1 MKRLLLSVCAVL
13 FAHLLSAQV
22 FQVNDLTYSVTSTDE
37 VKVHDCSTTAQGVI
51 IPSIVSHNG
60 ASYVVTSIG
69 DQAFYLCHNLISV
82 VIPETV
88 LSIGN
93 EAFNHCTGL
102 TTLTIP
108 SSVTSI
114 GNSAFANTY
123 SLTSITI
130 PDNVVTFGNEVFRN
144 SGVSDVTLGN
154 GISSIGSN
162 TFNYCANL
170 TTVTL
175 GNGITSIGEQAFMWC
190 ENLTSINIP
199 ATLTSLAKNAFA
211 YCESLTSIELPSTL
225 TSIAEQAFIS
235 CASLP
240 SVIIPEGITRIE
252 ASTFRG
258 CSSMIYVEIPES
270 VTYIGTG
277 AFAECTSMT
286 YVVIPSNVNYIG
298 YSAFA
303 DCSNLVSLTFNATDC
318 IDFNMVEMV
327 GWIAYPFV
335 NCPIGEVVFG
345 ENVEKIPAY
354 FLSDASVENLT
365 YFTIPSSVE
374 SIGQHAFDSCYNLQ
388 NVECKAMEP
397 PTITNLSAFPNSD
410 ILTLTVPCGTLD
422 AYTASGLLW
431 NQIFADIDQGA
442 MAEITELSA
451 TICGG
456 ETYTENGFNASE
468 TGVYRKTFQSIEGC
482 DSIVSLSLTVNPA
495 YNYTITATINAGE
508 TYTENGFNESEA
520 GTYVQN
526 HQTILGCDSTITLV
540 LTINSS
546 LADVEEEQVL
556 SFYPNPTKGELT
568 FDRLVEK
575 IEIIDL
581 AGKTVGVYEN
591 KKQLNIETLPSGAY
605 YLRMTTGDKT
615 IMRKVIKE

>member
-1 MKRLLLSVCAVL
+1 MKRLLLSICAVL

-37 VKVHDCSTTAQGVI
+37 VKVHDCSSTAQGVI

-108 SSVTSI
+108 NSVISI
-114 GNSAFANTY
+114 GNSAFANTF
-123 SLTSITI
+123 SLTSMTI

-154 GISSIGSN
+154 GINSIGSN
-162 TFNYCANL
+162 TFNYCTNL

-286 YVVIPSNVNYIG
+286 YAVIPSNVNYIG

-365 YFTIPSSVE
+365 YFIIPSSVE

-397 PTITNLSAFPNSD
+397 PTIANLSAFPNSD

-422 AYTASGLLW
+422 AYTASGSLW

-482 DSIVSLSLTVNPA
+482 DSIVSLSLTVNPS

-546 LADVEEEQVL
+546 LADIEEEQAL

-568 FDRLVEK
+568 FDRLVER

-605 YLRMTTGDKT
+605 YLRMTIGDKT

>member
-22 FQVNDLTYSVTSTDE
+22 FQLNDLTYSVTSTDE
-37 VKVHDCSTTAQGVI
+37 VKVHDCSSTAQGVI

-108 SSVTSI
+108 NSVISI

-154 GISSIGSN
+154 GINSIGSN
-162 TFNYCANL
+162 TFNYCTNL

-286 YVVIPSNVNYIG
+286 YAVIPSNVNYIG

-397 PTITNLSAFPNSD
+397 PTIANLSAFPNSD
-410 ILTLTVPCGTLD
+410 ILTLTVPCGTLN
-422 AYTASGLLW
+422 AYTASGSLW

-482 DSIVSLSLTVNPA
+482 DSIVSLSLTVNPS

-520 GTYVQN
+520 GTYIQN

-546 LADVEEEQVL
+546 LADVEEEQAL

-568 FDRLVEK
+568 FDRLVER

-605 YLRMTTGDKT
+605 YLRMTIGDKT
-615 IMRKVIKE
+615 ITKKVIKE

>member
-37 VKVHDCSTTAQGVI
+37 VKVHDCSSTAQGVI

-108 SSVTSI
+108 STVISI

-123 SLTSITI
+123 SLTSMTI
-130 PDNVVTFGNEVFRN
+130 PDNVVSFGNEVFRN

-162 TFNYCANL
+162 TFNYCDNL

-225 TSIAEQAFIS
+225 TSIAEQAFIG

-240 SVIIPEGITRIE
+240 SVTIPEGITRIE
-252 ASTFRG
+252 ASTFKG

-286 YVVIPSNVNYIG
+286 YAVIPSNVNYIG

-397 PTITNLSAFPNSD
+397 PTIANLSAFPNSD
-410 ILTLTVPCGTLD
+410 ILTLTGPCGTLD
-422 AYTASGLLW
+422 AYTASGSLW

-482 DSIVSLSLTVNPA
+482 DSIVALSLTVNPS

-556 SFYPNPTKGELT
+556 SFYPNPTKDELT

-591 KKQLNIETLPSGAY
+591 KKQINIDALPSGAY
-605 YLRMTTGDKT
+605 YLRMTIGDKM

>member
-37 VKVHDCSTTAQGVI
+37 VKVHDCSSTAQGVI

-108 SSVTSI
+108 STVTSI

-123 SLTSITI
+123 SLTSMTI

-154 GISSIGSN
+154 GINSIGSN
-162 TFNYCANL
+162 TFNYCGNL

-225 TSIAEQAFIS
+225 TSIAEQAFIG

-240 SVIIPEGITRIE
+240 SVTIPEGISRIE
-252 ASTFRG
+252 ATTFKG

-286 YVVIPSNVNYIG
+286 YAVIPSNVNYIG

-397 PTITNLSAFPNSD
+397 PTIANLSAFPNSD
-410 ILTLTVPCGTLD
+410 ILTLTVPCGTLY
-422 AYTASGLLW
+422 AYTASGSLW

-482 DSIVSLSLTVNPA
+482 DSIVSLSLTVNPS

-546 LADVEEEQVL
+546 LADIEEDQTL
-556 SFYPNPTKGELT
+556 SFYPNPTKDELT
-568 FDRLVEK
+568 FDRLVER

-591 KKQLNIETLPSGAY
+591 KKQLNIDALPSGAY
-605 YLRMTTGDKT
+605 YLRITTGDKM

>member
-1 MKRLLLSVCAVL
+1 MKRLLLSICAVL

-37 VKVHDCSTTAQGVI
+37 VKVHDCSSTAQGVI

-108 SSVTSI
+108 NSVISI

-154 GISSIGSN
+154 GINSIGSN
-162 TFNYCANL
+162 TFNYCTNL

-252 ASTFRG
+252 ASTFKD

-286 YVVIPSNVNYIG
+286 YAVIPSNVNYIG

-397 PTITNLSAFPNSD
+397 PTIANLSAFPNSD

-422 AYTASGLLW
+422 AYTASGSLW

-482 DSIVSLSLTVNPA
+482 DSIVSLSLTVNPS

-546 LADVEEEQVL
+546 LADVEEEQAL

-591 KKQLNIETLPSGAY
+591 KKQLNIEALLSGAY
-605 YLRMTTGDKT
+605 YLRMTIGDKT
-615 IMRKVIKE
+615 ITKKVIKE

>member
-37 VKVHDCSTTAQGVI
+37 VKVHDCSSTAQGVI

-108 SSVTSI
+108 NSVISI

-154 GISSIGSN
+154 GINSIGSN
-162 TFNYCANL
+162 TFNYCTNL

-286 YVVIPSNVNYIG
+286 YAVIPSNVNYIG

-397 PTITNLSAFPNSD
+397 PTIANLSAFPNSD

-482 DSIVSLSLTVNPA
+482 DSIVSLSLTVNPS

-520 GTYVQN
+520 GTYIQN

-546 LADVEEEQVL
+546 LADIEEEQAL

-568 FDRLVEK
+568 FDRLVER

-591 KKQLNIETLPSGAY
+591 KKQFNIDALPSGAY
-605 YLRMTTGDKT
+605 YLRMTIGDKT
-615 IMRKVIKE
+615 ITKKVIKE

>member
-37 VKVHDCSTTAQGVI
+37 VKVHDCSSTAQGVI

-108 SSVTSI
+108 NSVISI

-123 SLTSITI
+123 SLTSMTI

-162 TFNYCANL
+162 TFNYCGNL

-190 ENLTSINIP
+190 ANLTSINIP

-286 YVVIPSNVNYIG
+286 YAVIPSNVNYIG

-388 NVECKAMEP
+388 NVECKAIEP
-397 PTITNLSAFPNSD
+397 PTIANLSAFPNSD

-422 AYTASGLLW
+422 AYTASGSLW

-482 DSIVSLSLTVNPA
+482 DSIVSLSLTVNPS

-508 TYTENGFNESEA
+508 TYIENGFNESEA

-546 LADVEEEQVL
+546 LADIEEDQTL

-568 FDRLVEK
+568 FDRLVER

-591 KKQLNIETLPSGAY
+591 KKQINIETLPSGAY
-605 YLRMTTGDKT
+605 YLRMTIGDKT

>member
-123 SLTSITI
+123 SLTSMTI

-225 TSIAEQAFIS
+225 TSIAEQAFIG

-240 SVIIPEGITRIE
+240 SVSIPEGITRIE

-286 YVVIPSNVNYIG
+286 YAVIPSNVNYIG

-303 DCSNLVSLTFNATDC
+303 DCSNLVSLSFNATDC

-422 AYTASGLLW
+422 AYTASGSLW

-482 DSIVSLSLTVNPA
+482 DSIVSLSLTVNPS

-546 LADVEEEQVL
+546 LADIEEEQTL

-591 KKQLNIETLPSGAY
+591 KKQLNIETLPLGAY

-615 IMRKVIKE
+615 ITKKVIKE

>member
-22 FQVNDLTYSVTSTDE
+22 FQLNDLTYSVTSTDE
-37 VKVHDCSTTAQGVI
+37 VKVHDCSSTAQGVI

-108 SSVTSI
+108 NSVISI

-123 SLTSITI
+123 SLTSMTI

-154 GISSIGSN
+154 GINSIGSN
-162 TFNYCANL
+162 TFNYCGNL

-190 ENLTSINIP
+190 ANLTSINIP

-286 YVVIPSNVNYIG
+286 YAVIPSNVNYIG

-303 DCSNLVSLTFNATDC
+303 DCTNLVSLTFNATDC

-397 PTITNLSAFPNSD
+397 PTIANLSAFPNSD
-410 ILTLTVPCGTLD
+410 ILTLTVPCGTLN
-422 AYTASGLLW
+422 AYTASGSLW

-482 DSIVSLSLTVNPA
+482 DSIVSLSLTVNPS

-546 LADVEEEQVL
+546 LADVEEDQTL

-568 FDRLVEK
+568 FDRLVER

-605 YLRMTTGDKT
+605 YLRITIGDKT

>member
-22 FQVNDLTYSVTSTDE
+22 FQLNDLTYSVTSTDE

-60 ASYVVTSIG
+60 ASYIVTSIG

-123 SLTSITI
+123 SLTSMTI

-225 TSIAEQAFIS
+225 TSIAEQAFIG

-252 ASTFRG
+252 STTFKY
-258 CSSMIYVEIPES
+258 CSSMVYVEIPES

-286 YVVIPSNVNYIG
+286 YAVIPSNVNYIG

-365 YFTIPSSVE
+365 YFIIPSSVE

-397 PTITNLSAFPNSD
+397 PTIANLSAFPNSD

-422 AYTASGLLW
+422 AYTASGSLW

-482 DSIVSLSLTVNPA
+482 DSIVSLSLTVNPS

-546 LADVEEEQVL
+546 LADVEEEQAL

-568 FDRLVEK
+568 FDRLVER

-591 KKQLNIETLPSGAY
+591 KKQLNIETLPSGVY
-605 YLRMTTGDKT
+605 HLRLTIEDKT

>member
-13 FAHLLSAQV
+13 FAHILSAQV
-22 FQVNDLTYSVTSTDE
+22 FQINDLTYSVTSTDE
-37 VKVHDCSTTAQGVI
+37 VKVHDCTSTAQGVI

-88 LSIGN
+88 TSIGN

-108 SSVTSI
+108 STVTSI

-130 PDNVVTFGNEVFRN
+130 PDNVVSFGNEVFRN

-162 TFNYCANL
+162 TFNYCGNL

-225 TSIAEQAFIS
+225 TSIAEQAFIG

-240 SVIIPEGITRIE
+240 SVTIPEGITRIE

-277 AFAECTSMT
+277 AFAECASMT
-286 YVVIPSNVNYIG
+286 YIVIPSNVNYIG

-303 DCSNLVSLTFNATDC
+303 DCSNLVSLTFNATEC

-327 GWIAYPFV
+327 GMIAYPFV
-335 NCPIGEVVFG
+335 NCPISEVIFG
-345 ENVEKIPAY
+345 ETVEKIPAY

-374 SIGQHAFDSCYNLQ
+374 SIGQHAFDSCYYLQ
-388 NVECKAMEP
+388 NVECKGTEP
-397 PTITNLSAFPNSD
+397 PIIANNTAFPSSD
-410 ILTLTVPCGTLD
+410 IMTLTIPCGSLD
-422 AYTASGLLW
+422 AYTAQGSLW
-431 NQIFADIDQGA
+431 NQLFVSIDQGA
-442 MAEITELSA
+442 IEEITELTA

-456 ETYTENGFNASE
+456 ERYTENGFNVSQE
-468 TGVYRKTFQSIEGC
+468 GRHTKTFQSYMGC
-482 DSIVSLSLTVNPA
+482 DSIVALTLTVNPS
-495 YNYTITATINAGE
+495 YNYTIDATINEGE
-508 TYTENGFNESEA
+508 TYSENGFNVSEA
-520 GTYVQN
+520 GTYVQEL
-526 HQTILGCDSTITLV
+526 QTTSGCDSIITLN
-540 LTINSS
+540 LTVNVS
-546 LADVEEEQVL
+546 LSEVEQTEIV
-556 SFYPNPTKGELT
+556 FHPNPTNGKV
-568 FDRLVEK
+568 FFNVMVEK
-575 IEIIDL
+575 VELIDL
-581 AGKTVGVYEN
+581 SGKTIQIFTNVNEMN
-591 KKQLNIETLPSGAY
+591 LESLASGTY
-605 YLRMTTGDKT
+605 FLRLHSNDKT
-615 IMRKVIKE
+615 LMRKIIRE

>member
-22 FQVNDLTYSVTSTDE
+22 FQLNDLTYSVTSTDE
-37 VKVHDCSTTAQGVI
+37 VKVHDCSSTAQGVI

-108 SSVTSI
+108 STVTSI

-162 TFNYCANL
+162 TFNYCGNL

-225 TSIAEQAFIS
+225 TSIAEQAFIG

-277 AFAECTSMT
+277 AFAECASMT
-286 YVVIPSNVNYIG
+286 YAVIPSNVNYIG

-365 YFTIPSSVE
+365 YFIIPSSVE

-388 NVECKAMEP
+388 NVECKAIEP
-397 PTITNLSAFPNSD
+397 PTIANLSAFPNSD

-422 AYTASGLLW
+422 AYTASGSLW

-482 DSIVSLSLTVNPA
+482 DSIVSLSLTVNPS

-546 LADVEEEQVL
+546 LADIEEDQTL

-568 FDRLVEK
+568 FDRLVER

-605 YLRMTTGDKT
+605 YLRMTIGDKT
-615 IMRKVIKE
+615 ITKKVIKE

>member
-37 VKVHDCSTTAQGVI
+37 VKVHDCSSTAQGVI

-108 SSVTSI
+108 NSVISI

-162 TFNYCANL
+162 TFNYCGNL

-199 ATLTSLAKNAFA
+199 ATLTSLAKSAFA

-240 SVIIPEGITRIE
+240 SVTIPEGITRIE

-286 YVVIPSNVNYIG
+286 YAVIPSNVNYIG

-374 SIGQHAFDSCYNLQ
+374 TIGQHAFDSCYNLQ

-397 PTITNLSAFPNSD
+397 PTIANLSAFPNSD

-422 AYTASGLLW
+422 AYTASGSLW

-482 DSIVSLSLTVNPA
+482 DSIVSLSLTVNPS

-546 LADVEEEQVL
+546 LADVEEEQAL

-568 FDRLVEK
+568 FDRLVERF
-575 IEIIDL
+575 EIIDL

-591 KKQLNIETLPSGAY
+591 KKQLNIDALPSGAY
-605 YLRMTTGDKT
+605 YLRMTIGDKT
-615 IMRKVIKE
+615 ITKKVIKE

>member
-22 FQVNDLTYSVTSTDE
+22 FQLNDLTYSVTSTDE
-37 VKVHDCSTTAQGVI
+37 VKVHDCSSTAQGVI

-108 SSVTSI
+108 NSVISI

-154 GISSIGSN
+154 GINSIGSN
-162 TFNYCANL
+162 TFNYCTNL

-286 YVVIPSNVNYIG
+286 YAVIPSNVNYIG

-365 YFTIPSSVE
+365 YFIIPSSVE

-397 PTITNLSAFPNSD
+397 PTIANLSAFPNSD
-410 ILTLTVPCGTLD
+410 ILTLTVPCGTLN
-422 AYTASGLLW
+422 AYTESGSLW

-482 DSIVSLSLTVNPA
+482 DSIVSLSLTVNPS

-568 FDRLVEK
+568 FDRLVER

-605 YLRMTTGDKT
+605 YLRMTIGDKT
-615 IMRKVIKE
+615 ITKKVIKE

>member
-1 MKRLLLSVCAVL
+1 MV
-13 FAHLLSAQV
+13 
-22 FQVNDLTYSVTSTDE
+22 
-37 VKVHDCSTTAQGVI
+37 
-51 IPSIVSHNG
+51 
-60 ASYVVTSIG
+60 
-69 DQAFYLCHNLISV
+69 
-82 VIPETV
+82 
-88 LSIGN
+88 
-93 EAFNHCTGL
+93 
-102 TTLTIP
+102 
-108 SSVTSI
+108 
-114 GNSAFANTY
+114 
-123 SLTSITI
+123 
-130 PDNVVTFGNEVFRN
+130 
-144 SGVSDVTLGN
+144 
-154 GISSIGSN
+154 
-162 TFNYCANL
+162 
-170 TTVTL
+170 
-175 GNGITSIGEQAFMWC
+175 
-190 ENLTSINIP
+190 
-199 ATLTSLAKNAFA
+199 
-211 YCESLTSIELPSTL
+211 
-225 TSIAEQAFIS
+225 
-235 CASLP
+235 
-240 SVIIPEGITRIE
+240 
-252 ASTFRG
+252 
-258 CSSMIYVEIPES
+258 YVEIPES

-286 YVVIPSNVNYIG
+286 YAVIPSNVNYIG

-374 SIGQHAFDSCYNLQ
+374 TIGQHAFDSCYNLQ

-397 PTITNLSAFPNSD
+397 PTIANLSAFPNSD

-546 LADVEEEQVL
+546 LADVEEEQAL

-568 FDRLVEK
+568 FDRLVER
-575 IEIIDL
+575 IEIIDH

-591 KKQLNIETLPSGAY
+591 KKQINIDGLPAGVY
-605 YLRMTTGDKT
+605 YLRMTIGDKT

>member
-123 SLTSITI
+123 SLTSMTI

-162 TFNYCANL
+162 TFNYCGNL

-225 TSIAEQAFIS
+225 TSIAEQAFIG

-240 SVIIPEGITRIE
+240 SVSIPEGITRIE
-252 ASTFRG
+252 STTFKY
-258 CSSMIYVEIPES
+258 CSSMVYVEIPES

-388 NVECKAMEP
+388 NVECKAIEP
-397 PTITNLSAFPNSD
+397 PTIANLSGFPNSD

-422 AYTASGLLW
+422 AYTASGSLW

-482 DSIVSLSLTVNPA
+482 DSIVSLSLTVNPS

-520 GTYVQN
+520 GTYIQN

-546 LADVEEEQVL
+546 LADIEEEQTL

-568 FDRLVEK
+568 FDRLVER

-605 YLRMTTGDKT
+605 YLRMTIGDKT

>member
-37 VKVHDCSTTAQGVI
+37 VKVHDCSSTAQGVI

-108 SSVTSI
+108 STVTSI

-211 YCESLTSIELPSTL
+211 YCENLTSIELPSTL
-225 TSIAEQAFIS
+225 TSIAEQAFIG

-252 ASTFRG
+252 STTFKY
-258 CSSMIYVEIPES
+258 CSSMVYVEIPES

-286 YVVIPSNVNYIG
+286 YAVIPSNVNYIG

-388 NVECKAMEP
+388 NVECKAIEP
-397 PTITNLSAFPNSD
+397 PTIANLSAFPNSD

-422 AYTASGLLW
+422 AYTASGSLW

-451 TICGG
+451 SICGG

-482 DSIVSLSLTVNPA
+482 DSIVSLSLTVNPS

-546 LADVEEEQVL
+546 LADIEEEQTL

-568 FDRLVEK
+568 FDRLVER

-605 YLRMTTGDKT
+605 YLRMTIGDKT

>member
-37 VKVHDCSTTAQGVI
+37 VKVHDCSSTAQGVI

-108 SSVTSI
+108 NSVISI
-114 GNSAFANTY
+114 GNSAFANTF
-123 SLTSITI
+123 SLTSMTI

-154 GISSIGSN
+154 GINSIGSN
-162 TFNYCANL
+162 TFNYCGNL

-225 TSIAEQAFIS
+225 TSIAEQAFIG

-240 SVIIPEGITRIE
+240 SVSIPEGITRIE
-252 ASTFRG
+252 STTFKY

-286 YVVIPSNVNYIG
+286 YAVIPSNVNYIG

-388 NVECKAMEP
+388 NVECKAIEP
-397 PTITNLSAFPNSD
+397 PTIANLSAFPNSD

-422 AYTASGLLW
+422 AYTASGSLW

-482 DSIVSLSLTVNPA
+482 DSIVSLSLTVNPS

-546 LADVEEEQVL
+546 LADIEEEQAL

-568 FDRLVEK
+568 FDRLVER
-575 IEIIDL
+575 IEIIDF

-591 KKQLNIETLPSGAY
+591 KKQLNIETLTSGAY
-605 YLRMTTGDKT
+605 YLRITIGDKT
-615 IMRKVIKE
+615 ITKKVIKE

>member
-22 FQVNDLTYSVTSTDE
+22 FQLNDLTYSVTSTDE
-37 VKVHDCSTTAQGVI
+37 VKVHDCSSTAQGVI

-108 SSVTSI
+108 NSVISI

-123 SLTSITI
+123 SLTSMTI

-154 GISSIGSN
+154 GISSIDSN

-240 SVIIPEGITRIE
+240 SVVIPEGITRIE

-286 YVVIPSNVNYIG
+286 YAVIPSNVNYIG

-388 NVECKAMEP
+388 NVECKAIEP
-397 PTITNLSAFPNSD
+397 PTIANLSAFPNSD
-410 ILTLTVPCGTLD
+410 ILTLTVPCGTLN
-422 AYTASGLLW
+422 AYTASGSLW

-482 DSIVSLSLTVNPA
+482 DSIVSLSLTVNPS

-546 LADVEEEQVL
+546 LADIEEEQTL

-568 FDRLVEK
+568 FDRLVER

-605 YLRMTTGDKT
+605 YLRMTIGDKT

>member
-37 VKVHDCSTTAQGVI
+37 VKVHDCSSTAQGVI

-108 SSVTSI
+108 NSVISI

-123 SLTSITI
+123 SLTSMTI

-211 YCESLTSIELPSTL
+211 YCENLTSIELPSTL
-225 TSIAEQAFIS
+225 TSIAEQAFIG

-252 ASTFRG
+252 STTFKY
-258 CSSMIYVEIPES
+258 CSSMVYVEIPES

-286 YVVIPSNVNYIG
+286 YAVIPSNVNYIG

-422 AYTASGLLW
+422 AYTASGSLW

-482 DSIVSLSLTVNPA
+482 DSIVSLSLTVNPS

-546 LADVEEEQVL
+546 LADIEEDQTL
-556 SFYPNPTKGELT
+556 SFYPNPTKDELT
-568 FDRLVEK
+568 FDRLVER

-591 KKQLNIETLPSGAY
+591 KKQLNIDALPSGAY
-605 YLRMTTGDKT
+605 YLRITTGDKM

>member
-1 MKRLLLSVCAVL
+1 MKRLLLSICAVL

-37 VKVHDCSTTAQGVI
+37 VKVHDCSSTAQGVI

-108 SSVTSI
+108 NSVISI

-162 TFNYCANL
+162 TFNYCGNL

-190 ENLTSINIP
+190 ANLTSINIP

-286 YVVIPSNVNYIG
+286 YAVIPSNVNYIG

-388 NVECKAMEP
+388 NVECKAIEP
-397 PTITNLSAFPNSD
+397 PTIANLSAFPNSD
-410 ILTLTVPCGTLD
+410 ILTLTVPCGTLN
-422 AYTASGLLW
+422 AYTASGSLW

-482 DSIVSLSLTVNPA
+482 DSIVSLSLTVNPS

-546 LADVEEEQVL
+546 LADVEEDQTL

-568 FDRLVEK
+568 FDRLVER

-605 YLRMTTGDKT
+605 YLRMTIGDKT
-615 IMRKVIKE
+615 ITKKVIKE

>member
-37 VKVHDCSTTAQGVI
+37 VKVHDCSSTAQGVI

-123 SLTSITI
+123 SLTSMTI

-154 GISSIGSN
+154 GINSIGSN
-162 TFNYCANL
+162 TFNYCTNL

-225 TSIAEQAFIS
+225 TSIAEQAFIG

-286 YVVIPSNVNYIG
+286 YAVIPSNVNYIG

-388 NVECKAMEP
+388 NVECKAIEP
-397 PTITNLSAFPNSD
+397 PTIANLSAFPNSD

-422 AYTASGLLW
+422 AYTASGSLW

-482 DSIVSLSLTVNPA
+482 DSIVSLSLTVNPS

-546 LADVEEEQVL
+546 LADVEEDQTL

-605 YLRMTTGDKT
+605 YLRMTIGDKT
-615 IMRKVIKE
+615 ITKKVIKE

>member
-22 FQVNDLTYSVTSTDE
+22 FQLNDLTYSVTSTDE
-37 VKVHDCSTTAQGVI
+37 VKVHDCSSTAQGVI

-108 SSVTSI
+108 NSVISI

-123 SLTSITI
+123 SLTSMTI

-162 TFNYCANL
+162 TFNYCTNL

-286 YVVIPSNVNYIG
+286 YAVIPSNVNYIG

-397 PTITNLSAFPNSD
+397 PTIANLSAFPNSD

-422 AYTASGLLW
+422 AYTASGSLW

-482 DSIVSLSLTVNPA
+482 DSIVSLSLTVNPS

-546 LADVEEEQVL
+546 LADVEEEQAL
-556 SFYPNPTKGELT
+556 SFYPNPTKGELI
-568 FDRLVEK
+568 FDRLVER

-605 YLRMTTGDKT
+605 YLRMTIGDKT
-615 IMRKVIKE
+615 ITKKVIKE

>member
-108 SSVTSI
+108 STVTSI

-123 SLTSITI
+123 SLTSMTI

-211 YCESLTSIELPSTL
+211 YCENLTSIELPSTL
-225 TSIAEQAFIS
+225 TSIAEQAFIG

-252 ASTFRG
+252 STTFKY
-258 CSSMIYVEIPES
+258 CSSMVYVEIPES

-286 YVVIPSNVNYIG
+286 YAVIPSNVNYIG

-388 NVECKAMEP
+388 NVECKAIEP
-397 PTITNLSAFPNSD
+397 PTIANLSAFPNSD

-422 AYTASGLLW
+422 AYTASGSLW

-482 DSIVSLSLTVNPA
+482 DSIVSLSLTVNPS

-546 LADVEEEQVL
+546 LADVEEEQAL

-568 FDRLVEK
+568 FDRLVER

-591 KKQLNIETLPSGAY
+591 TKQLNIETLPSGAY
-605 YLRMTTGDKT
+605 YLRMTIGDKT
-615 IMRKVIKE
+615 ITKKVIKE

>member
-1 MKRLLLSVCAVL
+1 MKRLLLSICAVL

-37 VKVHDCSTTAQGVI
+37 VKVHDCSSTAQGVI

-108 SSVTSI
+108 NSVISI

-154 GISSIGSN
+154 GINSIGSN
-162 TFNYCANL
+162 TFNYCTNL

-286 YVVIPSNVNYIG
+286 YAVIPSNVNYIG

-365 YFTIPSSVE
+365 YFIIPSSVE

-388 NVECKAMEP
+388 NVECKAIEP
-397 PTITNLSAFPNSD
+397 PTIANLSAFPNSD

-422 AYTASGLLW
+422 AYTASGSLW

-482 DSIVSLSLTVNPA
+482 DSIVSLSLTVNPS

-546 LADVEEEQVL
+546 LADVEEEQAL

-568 FDRLVEK
+568 FDRLVER

-605 YLRMTTGDKT
+605 YLRITTGDKT

>member
-37 VKVHDCSTTAQGVI
+37 VKVHDCTSTAQGVI

-108 SSVTSI
+108 NSVISI

-123 SLTSITI
+123 SLTSMTI

-225 TSIAEQAFIS
+225 TSIAEAAFIG

-240 SVIIPEGITRIE
+240 SVSIPEGITRIE
-252 ASTFRG
+252 STTFKD

-286 YVVIPSNVNYIG
+286 YAVIPSNVNYIG

-365 YFTIPSSVE
+365 YFIIPSSVE

-388 NVECKAMEP
+388 NVECKAIEP
-397 PTITNLSAFPNSD
+397 PTIANLSAFPNSD

-422 AYTASGLLW
+422 AYTASGSLW

-482 DSIVSLSLTVNPA
+482 DSIVSLSLTVNPS

-546 LADVEEEQVL
+546 LADIEEEQTL

-568 FDRLVEK
+568 FDRLVER

-591 KKQLNIETLPSGAY
+591 KKQLNIDALPSGAY
-605 YLRMTTGDKT
+605 YLRMTIGDKT

>member
-13 FAHLLSAQV
+13 FAHILSAQV

-37 VKVHDCSTTAQGVI
+37 VKVHDCTSTAQGVI

-108 SSVTSI
+108 STVTSI

-130 PDNVVTFGNEVFRN
+130 PDNVVSFGNEVFRN

-162 TFNYCANL
+162 TFNYCGNL

-211 YCESLTSIELPSTL
+211 YCESLTSVELPSTL
-225 TSIAEQAFIS
+225 TSIAEQAFIG

-252 ASTFRG
+252 ASTFKG
-258 CSSMIYVEIPES
+258 CSSMVYVEIPES

-277 AFAECTSMT
+277 AFAECASMT
-286 YVVIPSNVNYIG
+286 YIVIPSNVNYIG

-327 GWIAYPFV
+327 GMIAYPFV
-335 NCPIGEVVFG
+335 NCPIGEVIFG

-397 PTITNLSAFPNSD
+397 PTIANLSAFPNTD

-422 AYTASGLLW
+422 AYTASGSLW

-442 MAEITELSA
+442 MAEITELSV

-468 TGVYRKTFQSIEGC
+468 TGVYRKTFQSMEGC
-482 DSIVSLSLTVNPA
+482 DSIVSLSLTVNPS

-546 LADVEEEQVL
+546 LADVEEEQAL

-568 FDRLVEK
+568 FDRLMER

-591 KKQLNIETLPSGAY
+591 KKQLNIETLPSGVY
-605 YLRMTTGDKT
+605 YLRMTIGDKT
-615 IMRKVIKE
+615 IIRKVIKE

>member
-37 VKVHDCSTTAQGVI
+37 VKVHDCSSTAQGVI

-108 SSVTSI
+108 NSVISI

-154 GISSIGSN
+154 GINSIGSN
-162 TFNYCANL
+162 TFNYCTNL

-190 ENLTSINIP
+190 ANLTSINIP

-388 NVECKAMEP
+388 NVECKAIEP
-397 PTITNLSAFPNSD
+397 PTIANLSAFPNSD
-410 ILTLTVPCGTLD
+410 ILTLTVPCGTLN
-422 AYTASGLLW
+422 AYTASGSLW

-482 DSIVSLSLTVNPA
+482 DSIVSLSLTVNPS

-546 LADVEEEQVL
+546 LADIEEEQAL

-568 FDRLVEK
+568 FDRLVER

-605 YLRMTTGDKT
+605 YLRMTIGNKT
-615 IMRKVIKE
+615 ITKKVIKE

>member
-22 FQVNDLTYSVTSTDE
+22 FQLNDLTYSVTSTDE

-108 SSVTSI
+108 NSVISI

-154 GISSIGSN
+154 GINSIGSN
-162 TFNYCANL
+162 TFNYCTNL

-286 YVVIPSNVNYIG
+286 YAVIPSNVNYIG

-397 PTITNLSAFPNSD
+397 PTIANLSAFPNSD
-410 ILTLTVPCGTLD
+410 ILTLTVPCGTLN
-422 AYTASGLLW
+422 AYTASGSLW

-482 DSIVSLSLTVNPA
+482 DSIVSLSLTVNPS

-520 GTYVQN
+520 GTYIQN

-546 LADVEEEQVL
+546 LADVEEEQAL

-568 FDRLVEK
+568 FDRLVER

-605 YLRMTTGDKT
+605 YLRMTIGDKT
-615 IMRKVIKE
+615 ITKKVIKE

>member
-108 SSVTSI
+108 NSVISI

-162 TFNYCANL
+162 TFNYCGNL

-190 ENLTSINIP
+190 ANLTSINIP

-240 SVIIPEGITRIE
+240 SVVIPEGITRIE

-286 YVVIPSNVNYIG
+286 YAVIPSNVNYIG

-422 AYTASGLLW
+422 AYTASGSLW

-482 DSIVSLSLTVNPA
+482 DSIVSLSLTVNPS

-546 LADVEEEQVL
+546 LADVEEEQAL

-568 FDRLVEK
+568 FDRLVER

-605 YLRMTTGDKT
+605 YLRMTIGDKT
-615 IMRKVIKE
+615 ITKKVIKE

>member
-1 MKRLLLSVCAVL
+1 MKSLLLSVCAVL
-13 FAHLLSAQV
+13 FAHILSAQV
-22 FQVNDLTYSVTSTDE
+22 FQINDLTYSVTSTDE
-37 VKVHDCSTTAQGVI
+37 VKVHDCTSTAQGVI

-60 ASYVVTSIG
+60 ASYIVTSIG

-88 LSIGN
+88 TSIGN

-108 SSVTSI
+108 STVTSI

-123 SLTSITI
+123 SLTSMTI

-162 TFNYCANL
+162 TFNYCGNL

-211 YCESLTSIELPSTL
+211 YCESLTSVELPSTL
-225 TSIAEQAFIS
+225 TSIAEQAFIG

-252 ASTFRG
+252 ASTFKG
-258 CSSMIYVEIPES
+258 CSSMVYVEIPES

-277 AFAECTSMT
+277 AFAECTSIT
-286 YVVIPSNVNYIG
+286 YAVIPSNVNYIG

-327 GWIAYPFV
+327 GMIDYPFV
-335 NCPIGEVVFG
+335 NCPISEVIFG
-345 ENVEKIPAY
+345 ETVEKIPAY

-374 SIGQHAFDSCYNLQ
+374 SIGQHAFDSCYYLQ
-388 NVECKAMEP
+388 NVECKGTEP
-397 PTITNLSAFPNSD
+397 PIIANNTAFPSSD
-410 ILTLTVPCGTLD
+410 IMTLTIPCGSLD
-422 AYTASGLLW
+422 AYTAQGSLW
-431 NQIFADIDQGA
+431 NQLFVSIDQGA
-442 MAEITELSA
+442 IEEITELTA

-456 ETYTENGFNASE
+456 ERYTENGFNVSQE
-468 TGVYRKTFQSIEGC
+468 GRHTKTFQSYMGC
-482 DSIVSLSLTVNPA
+482 DSIVALTLTVNPS
-495 YNYTITATINAGE
+495 YNYTIDATINEGE
-508 TYTENGFNESEA
+508 IYCENGFNVSEA
-520 GTYVQN
+520 GTYVQEL
-526 HQTILGCDSTITLV
+526 QTTSGCDSIITLN
-540 LTINSS
+540 LTVNVS
-546 LADVEEEQVL
+546 LSEVEQTEIV
-556 SFYPNPTKGELT
+556 FHPNPTNGKI
-568 FDRLVEK
+568 FFNVMVEK
-575 IEIIDL
+575 AELIDL
-581 AGKTVGVYEN
+581 SGKTIQIFTNVNEMNLESLASGTYFLRLHSNN
-591 KKQLNIETLPSGAY
+591 KVL
-605 YLRMTTGDKT
+605 
-615 IMRKVIKE
+615 MRKIIRE

>member
-37 VKVHDCSTTAQGVI
+37 VKVHDCSSTAQGVI

-123 SLTSITI
+123 SLTSMTI

-225 TSIAEQAFIS
+225 TSIAEQAFIG

-240 SVIIPEGITRIE
+240 SVSIPEGITRIE
-252 ASTFRG
+252 STTFKY
-258 CSSMIYVEIPES
+258 CSSMVYVEIPES

-365 YFTIPSSVE
+365 YFIIPSSVE

-397 PTITNLSAFPNSD
+397 PTIANLSAFPNSD

-422 AYTASGLLW
+422 AYTASGSLW

-546 LADVEEEQVL
+546 LADVEEEQAL

-568 FDRLVEK
+568 FDRLVER

-581 AGKTVGVYEN
+581 VGKTVGVYDN

-605 YLRMTTGDKT
+605 YLRMTIGDKT

>member
-22 FQVNDLTYSVTSTDE
+22 FQLNDLTYSVTSTDE
-37 VKVHDCSTTAQGVI
+37 VKVHDCSSTAQGVI

-108 SSVTSI
+108 STVTSI

-123 SLTSITI
+123 SLTSMTI
-130 PDNVVTFGNEVFRN
+130 PDNVVSFGNEVFRN

-162 TFNYCANL
+162 TFNYCDNL

-225 TSIAEQAFIS
+225 TSIAEQAFIG

-240 SVIIPEGITRIE
+240 SVTIPEEITRIE

-286 YVVIPSNVNYIG
+286 YAVIPSNVNYIG

-397 PTITNLSAFPNSD
+397 PTIANLSAFPNSD
-410 ILTLTVPCGTLD
+410 ILTLTIPCGTLD
-422 AYTASGLLW
+422 AYTASGSLW

-482 DSIVSLSLTVNPA
+482 DSIVSLSLTVNPS

-546 LADVEEEQVL
+546 LADIEEEQTL

-568 FDRLVEK
+568 FDRLVER

-591 KKQLNIETLPSGAY
+591 KKQHNIETLPSGTY
-605 YLRMTTGDKT
+605 YLRITTGDKT
-615 IMRKVIKE
+615 ITKKVIKE

>member
-1 MKRLLLSVCAVL
+1 MKRLLLSICAVL

-123 SLTSITI
+123 SLTSMTI

-162 TFNYCANL
+162 TFNYCGNL

-286 YVVIPSNVNYIG
+286 YAVIPSNVNYIG

-397 PTITNLSAFPNSD
+397 PTIANLSAFPNSD

-422 AYTASGLLW
+422 AYTASGSLW

-482 DSIVSLSLTVNPA
+482 DSIVSLSLTVNPS

-546 LADVEEEQVL
+546 LADVEEEQAL

-568 FDRLVEK
+568 FDRLVER

-605 YLRMTTGDKT
+605 YLRMTIGDKT
-615 IMRKVIKE
+615 ITKKVIKE

>member
-37 VKVHDCSTTAQGVI
+37 VKVHDCSSTAQGVI

-108 SSVTSI
+108 STVTSI

-123 SLTSITI
+123 SLTSMTI
-130 PDNVVTFGNEVFRN
+130 PDNVVSFGNEVFRN

-162 TFNYCANL
+162 TFNYCDNL

-225 TSIAEQAFIS
+225 TSIAEQAFIG

-240 SVIIPEGITRIE
+240 SVTIPEEITRIE

-286 YVVIPSNVNYIG
+286 YAVIPSNVNYIG

-397 PTITNLSAFPNSD
+397 PTIANLSAFPNSD
-410 ILTLTVPCGTLD
+410 ILTLTIPCGTLD
-422 AYTASGLLW
+422 AYTASGSLW

-482 DSIVSLSLTVNPA
+482 DSIVSLSLTVNPS

-546 LADVEEEQVL
+546 LADIEEEQTL

-568 FDRLVEK
+568 FDRLVER

-591 KKQLNIETLPSGAY
+591 KKQHNIETLPSGTY
-605 YLRMTTGDKT
+605 YLRITTGDKT
-615 IMRKVIKE
+615 ITKKVIKE

>member
-108 SSVTSI
+108 SSVISI

-123 SLTSITI
+123 SLTSMTI

-162 TFNYCANL
+162 TFNYCGNL

-190 ENLTSINIP
+190 ANLTSINIP

-286 YVVIPSNVNYIG
+286 YAVIPSNVNYIG

-303 DCSNLVSLTFNATDC
+303 DCTNLVSLTFNATDC

-388 NVECKAMEP
+388 NVECKAIEP
-397 PTITNLSAFPNSD
+397 PTIANLSAFPNSD

-422 AYTASGLLW
+422 AYTASGSLW

-482 DSIVSLSLTVNPA
+482 DSIVSLSLTVNPS

-546 LADVEEEQVL
+546 LADIEEEQAL

-568 FDRLVEK
+568 FDRLVER
-575 IEIIDL
+575 IEIIDF
-581 AGKTVGVYEN
+581 AGKTVG
-591 KKQLNIETLPSGAY
+591 
-605 YLRMTTGDKT
+605 
-615 IMRKVIKE
+615 

>member
-1 MKRLLLSVCAVL
+1 MKRLLFSVCVVL
-13 FAHLLSAQV
+13 FANILSAQV

-108 SSVTSI
+108 STVTSI

-123 SLTSITI
+123 SLTSMTI

-162 TFNYCANL
+162 TFNYCGNL

-225 TSIAEQAFIS
+225 TSIAEQAFIG
-235 CASLP
+235 CASLA
-240 SVIIPEGITRIE
+240 SVSIPEGITRIE
-252 ASTFRG
+252 SATFKD
-258 CSSMIYVEIPES
+258 CSSMVYVEIPES

-303 DCSNLVSLTFNATDC
+303 DCSNLMSLTYNAVNC
-318 IDFNMVEMV
+318 IDFNMVEMI
-327 GWIAYPFV
+327 GMIAYPFV
-335 NCPIGEVVFG
+335 NCPIGEVIFG

-365 YFTIPSSVE
+365 YFTLPSSVE
-374 SIGQHAFDSCYNLQ
+374 TIGQHAFDSCYYLQ
-388 NVECKAMEP
+388 NVECKAVNP
-397 PTITNLSAFPNSD
+397 PAIANLSAFPNSD
-410 ILTLTVPCGTLD
+410 ILTLTVPCGSLD
-422 AYTASGLLW
+422 AYTASGSLW

-442 MAEITELSA
+442 MAEITEISA

-482 DSIVSLSLTVNPA
+482 DSIVALSLTVNPA
-495 YNYTITATINAGE
+495 YNYTINATINPGE
-508 TYTENGFNESEA
+508 TYTENGFNESQA

-526 HQTILGCDSTITLV
+526 HQTISGCDSTITLV

-546 LADVEEEQVL
+546 LSDIEEIETL
-556 SFYPNPTKGELT
+556 SFYPNPTKAELT
-568 FDRLVEK
+568 FDRIVER

-581 AGKTVGVYEN
+581 TGKTVGTYEN
-591 KKQLNIETLPSGAY
+591 KKQIDIRTLP
-605 YLRMTTGDKT
+605 TGVYTLKLIIEDKT
-615 IMRKVIKE
+615 TTRKVIKE

>member
-37 VKVHDCSTTAQGVI
+37 VKVHDCTSTAQGVI

-108 SSVTSI
+108 NSVISI

-123 SLTSITI
+123 SLTSMTI

-225 TSIAEQAFIS
+225 TSIAEQAFIG

-240 SVIIPEGITRIE
+240 SVSIPEGITRIE

-286 YVVIPSNVNYIG
+286 YAVIPSNVNYIG

-422 AYTASGLLW
+422 AYTASGSLW

-482 DSIVSLSLTVNPA
+482 DSIVSLSLTVNPS

-546 LADVEEEQVL
+546 LADIEEEQTL

-605 YLRMTTGDKT
+605 YLRMTIGDKT
-615 IMRKVIKE
+615 ITKKVIKE